1 MLQKLF
7 TDYISAYAAKDI
19 DAIGEMFADDILL
32 RDWKISV
39 SGKDR
44 ALQETAIN
52 FANAQT
58 ISIDVLQTYASDSGV
73 AGELKIVVNH
83 TEILYVTDVIQFNDE
98 AKISAIRAYIG
109 RAD

>member
-7 TDYISAYAAKDI
+7 TDYINAYAAKDI
-19 DAIGEMFADDILL
+19 DAVGNMFADDILL

-58 ISIDVLQTYASDSGV
+58 ISIDVLQTYASDRGV
-73 AGELKIVVNH
+73 AGELKIIVDQ